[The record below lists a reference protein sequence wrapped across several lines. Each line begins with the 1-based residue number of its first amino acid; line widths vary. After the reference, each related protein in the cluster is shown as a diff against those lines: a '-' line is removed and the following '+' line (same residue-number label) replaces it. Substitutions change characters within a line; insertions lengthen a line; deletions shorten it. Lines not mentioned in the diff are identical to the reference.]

1 MPPVEFNIHLLSPL
15 PFPPSARS
23 WCALL
28 VVSETTLTR
37 INLHPSGSFQGAC
50 TRSFGHM
57 PGHVTSEYLTY
68 TMTRFL
74 YILCALFFPVSGG
87 CVLQTGTKER
97 RASRSHTWPF
107 SAYDAHW
114 SDAKRG
120 LKIRK
125 KKKWIKL
132 AVLMSAKGTLQLWK
146 PPPPPG
152 WGSGSVSLI
161 DGCTVTT
168 SLEGKASE
176 GLLFSIRI
184 VTCPLCRLSL
194 FHKKH
199 LEHESVHTA
208 AQRPLFY
215 LNSPQ
220 KIQSNYVRV
229 SCSQPQL
236 VMLVFFS
243 P

>member
-1 MPPVEFNIHLLSPL
+1 MSDSLNSATYFSPSVSRPPLYVFFFFFLFASLALVCQNCWQMHKNASCGIHLLSPL

-146 PPPPPG
+146 PPPPVEAP
-152 WGSGSVSLI
+152 
-161 DGCTVTT
+161 
-168 SLEGKASE
+168 AQ
-176 GLLFSIRI
+176 
-184 VTCPLCRLSL
+184 
-194 FHKKH
+194 FH
-199 LEHESVHTA
+199 S
-208 AQRPLFY
+208 
-215 LNSPQ
+215 
-220 KIQSNYVRV
+220 
-229 SCSQPQL
+229 
-236 VMLVFFS
+236 
-243 P
+243 